1 MKCCVGVLILV
12 FFACGARGQG
22 PVTYRVQYAAPGDC
36 CVRVQ
41 MIFSE
46 PLKAPVALVM
56 PRTYPGG
63 YEQILYDAYVEK
75 ISAMDGSGKPVEVK
89 VAQDGPRWN
98 VGKAGESVERV
109 EYQVDIARMESR
121 ILASVETSKVR
132 HGYVGLLG
140 YSVLAFVDGLEERA
154 IKLIVNAPE
163 GWPVLSTLAPKVPAA
178 ITSTTA
184 EAPDYYTLADS
195 QILMGPELQLR
206 RLEGKIALILA
217 VYSEAAVDL
226 DVEGGLARK
235 ALDGVQAYFGD
246 TPFPEYTVQLEFLKP
261 LAGHDYNF
269 SQEHVNSGTFSF
281 STDWRVI
288 GSYGR
293 AKGTN
298 TLELRAPHGAQLDS
312 ETRVWR
318 GL

>member
-1 MKCCVGVLILV
+1 M
-12 FFACGARGQG
+12 
-22 PVTYRVQYAAPGDC
+22 
-36 CVRVQ
+36 
-41 MIFSE
+41 
-46 PLKAPVALVM
+46 
-56 PRTYPGG
+56 
-63 YEQILYDAYVEK
+63 
-75 ISAMDGSGKPVEVK
+75 
-89 VAQDGPRWN
+89 
-98 VGKAGESVERV
+98 GKAGESVERI

-140 YSVLAFVDGLEERA
+140 YSVLAFVDGLEDRA
-154 IKLIVNAPE
+154 IKLTVNAPE
-163 GWPVLSTLAPKVPAA
+163 GWPVLSTLAPKVPATT
-178 ITSTTA
+178 TSTTA

-206 RLEGKIALILA
+206 RLEGKIELILA

-246 TPFPEYTVQLEFLKP
+246 TPFSQYTVQLEFLKP

-281 STDWRVI
+281 STDWRVN
-288 GSYGR
+288 
-293 AKGTN
+293 A
-298 TLELRAPHGAQLDS
+298 LLR
-312 ETRVWR
+312 RNKR
-318 GL
+318 NRYC